1 MLDSPPRVLDK
12 EPGRLADGEVMSIFA
27 RIRKESSFVGVI
39 GKALVRV
46 TPMALRRTY
55 TFPDVVEQLAGRFS
69 DRAALISD
77 RETFTYAQFYSRGN
91 RYARWAR
98 ANGIAKGDTVCLLM
112 PNRPEFVAIWL
123 GITRMGGVVALLN
136 TNLSGAALAHC
147 INIVAPK
154 HVIVAAELAAA
165 FAGAEPLMTVSA
177 EIWSHGEA
185 GSGRPRIDEA
195 VMTFDDGPIAKS
207 DRPEVTLDDRCLFVY
222 TSGTTGLPKAAN
234 VNHYRVR
241 AAMEAFSAIMGVTAN
256 DRMYNCL
263 PLYHTSGGVIAVC
276 AALREGGSVFI
287 TEKFSARQFW
297 DDVVDNDCTL
307 FQYIGELCR
316 YLVNAPPHPKENRHK
331 LRLCCGNGLRPDIWE
346 TFRNRF
352 GIDDIRE
359 FYAATEGNAILFNI
373 DNTPGSIG
381 RVPKWAEFI
390 FPLSVVRFDVDK
402 EELVRGE
409 DGFCQECAPDE
420 IGELVSRILVSPLK
434 PGQRFD
440 GYSDKAAT
448 EKKILRGAFEADDMW
463 FRSGDLVR
471 RDAQGYF
478 YFVDRVGDTF
488 RWKGENV
495 ATSEVAELIHTFDGV
510 QEANVY
516 GVPVAGREGKAGM
529 VAMVVGED
537 FDFAAFRGY
546 LQAHL
551 SPYARPL
558 FVRLQREIE
567 TTSTFKQRKLELVR
581 DGYDPA
587 KVSDPLYFDDASAG
601 AYVPLDAEL
610 FRRIQAADIRL

>member
-1 MLDSPPRVLDK
+1 MNPRGR
-12 EPGRLADGEVMSIFA
+12 PGRRIDGEVMSVFE
-27 RIRKESSFVGVI
+27 RIRKELSFVGVI
-39 GKALVRV
+39 GKALARV
-46 TPMALRRTY
+46 TPMALRRTRTY
-55 TFPDVVEQLAGRFS
+55 PDVVEELAARYS
-69 DRAALISD
+69 DRPALISD
-77 RETFTYAQFYSRGN
+77 RERFTYAQYNARGN
-91 RYARWAR
+91 RYARWAK
-98 ANGIAKGDTVCLLM
+98 ASGVVKGDTICLLM

-123 GITRMGGVVALLN
+123 GITRMGGVVGLLN
-136 TNLSGAALAHC
+136 TNLTGAALAHC

-154 HVIVAAELAAA
+154 HVIVAAELADS
-165 FAGAEPLMTVSA
+165 FAGAEQLMTVKPTV
-177 EIWSHGEA
+177 WSHGDC
-185 GSGRPRIDEA
+185 GSDRPRIDEA
-195 VMTFDDGPIAKS
+195 VLNFSEDPIARG
-207 DRPEVTLDDRCLFVY
+207 DRPPLTLDDRCLYVY

-241 AAMEAFSAIMGVTAN
+241 AAMEAFAAVMGVTAN

-263 PLYHTSGGVIAVC
+263 PLYHTSGGVIAIC

-287 TEKFSARQFW
+287 REKFSARQFW
-297 DDVVDNDCTL
+297 DDVVDNECTL

-316 YLVNAPPHPKENRHK
+316 YLVNAPPNPRESRHS

-352 GIDDIRE
+352 AIKDIRE
-359 FYAATEGNAILFNI
+359 FYAATEGNAVLFNV
-373 DNTPGSIG
+373 DNTPGAIG
-381 RVPKWAEFI
+381 RVPKWAGFI

-402 EELVRGE
+402 EELVRGA
-409 DGFCQECAPDE
+409 DGFCQECSPDE
-420 IGELVSRILVSPLK
+420 IGELVSRILISALK

-440 GYSDKAAT
+440 GYSDRSAT
-448 EKKILRGAFEADDMW
+448 EKKILRDAFEPGDMW

-495 ATSEVAELIHTFDGV
+495 ATSEVAELIHTFDAV
-510 QEANVY
+510 REANVY
-516 GVPVAGREGKAGM
+516 GVPVAGREGKVGM
-529 VAMVVGED
+529 VAMVVVGD
-537 FDFAAFRGY
+537 FDLAAFRTY
-546 LQAHL
+546 LQEHL

-558 FVRLQREIE
+558 FVRLQKEIE

-581 DGYDPA
+581 DGFDPT
-587 KVSDPLYFDDASAG
+587 KVTDPLYFDDAVAG

-610 FRRIQAADIRL
+610 FRRIQAADIRV